1 MTQSAP
7 TDTVAFRL
15 APRERELL
23 DALAEQQ
30 NNVVSRIVRQIVA
43 EYLLKKESR

>member
-1 MTQSAP
+1 MTQTTL

-15 APRERELL
+15 APREREKLNE
-23 DALAEQQ
+23 LAAQQ

>member
-1 MTQSAP
+1 MTQPAP
-7 TDTVAFRL
+7 TETVAFRL
-15 APRERELL
+15 SLPERDQLN
-23 DALAEQQ
+23 ALAAQQ